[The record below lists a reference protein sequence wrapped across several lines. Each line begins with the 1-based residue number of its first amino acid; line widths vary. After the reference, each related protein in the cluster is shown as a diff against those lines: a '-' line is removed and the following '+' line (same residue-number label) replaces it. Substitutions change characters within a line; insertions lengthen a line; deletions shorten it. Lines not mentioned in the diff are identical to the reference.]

1 MSLSSQKKIDQKYSA
16 HPLRR
21 WFINQSLNHP
31 FRSIFVSLFATA
43 LVGFGMFSFIIDD
56 DMMKLL
62 PSDLDSKIAW
72 DDIQDEFGSTE
83 LIYISFGLKDR
94 SIFNPES
101 FAALWD
107 LTKSLETQN
116 DIEKVFSLSN
126 ANRIDNIDDFMEV
139 DIFQSERILSQEDI
153 NEIQDYLEKNP
164 SFKKRFV
171 SENNEYF
178 AVTAQPYSNE
188 TFDNFSKIVVKE
200 TDRILQGYEIH
211 YGGNAYIS
219 GIMPGLIRNDAFSL
233 MRFGLLIMICTL
245 LLNLRSIAGV
255 SMVLMVIVL
264 SLVAMVGAMGWIF
277 YFTGSNKFL
286 FTLANTSMPIILLT
300 IANSDGVHIVSKFF
314 REMRVKKDSRKAV
327 AATMDALIIPIFI
340 TTVTTISAFLI
351 MTTSPI
357 QPLIGYGI
365 SMSIGIFWA
374 WFLSSFLLP
383 AVISLKKWDPNLSAF
398 TKPSFF
404 EKLVNKLGSAVLHF
418 PKRVLAT
425 GLTIVCIAFYGVFQ
439 VTVDVN
445 MRNFFKPGTEI
456 RDSMDFMDNEMNGTV
471 DIRVRIEGD
480 IKDPTTLQDMNE
492 LQSFMEEDEQVS
504 TSFSIANVVKQMHR
518 TVMND
523 DIRYEVVPIERGK
536 INNLFTMYSMSGDS
550 EDFEALVDYDYKIGL
565 ITAFAD
571 VMSTDQIFSYTNQL
585 NEHIE
590 KNFNK
595 ESKID
600 VTGMIVV
607 FRDLVILI
615 VRSSFISIF
624 ASLLVIGILASIF
637 FRRILWGVLAIVPL
651 SAAVIINFGFMGF
664 FGIELSHVTAILS
677 SIIIGV
683 GVDFAIHYISQY
695 RRLSRTMSSKI
706 VSKEVVEDVG
716 YPIVLDA
723 ASNMGFGALIFSA
736 FVPIQ
741 YIGGL
746 MVFAMLSTSLGTL
759 TILSATTELLKKRLI
774 RSNKN

>member
-1 MSLSSQKKIDQKYSA
+1 MSTIENKYSS
-16 HPLRR
+16 HPLRK
-21 WFINQSLNHP
+21 WFIKQSLDHP
-31 FRSIFVSLFATA
+31 IRSIIVSLIATIS
-43 LVGFGMFSFIIDD
+43 VGSGVLSFMIDD

-62 PSDLDSKIAW
+62 PADLDSKIAW
-72 DDIQDEFGSTE
+72 DEIQDEFGSTE
-83 LIYISFGLKDR
+83 LIYIAFGEKGK
-94 SIFNPES
+94 SVFNS
-101 FAALWD
+101 KTFADMWD
-107 LTKSLETQN
+107 LSKTLEATDQ
-116 DIEKVFSLSN
+116 IEEVFSLVST
-126 ANRIDNIDDFMEV
+126 NRIDNVDDFMEV
-139 DIFQSERILSQEDI
+139 DDLQTKRDLTQAEIDDI
-153 NEIQDYLEKNP
+153 QNYLLKNP
-164 SFKKRFV
+164 SLKKRFI
-171 SENNEYF
+171 SENDEYF
-178 AVTAQPYSNE
+178 VITAQPYTNE
-188 TFDNFSKIVVKE
+188 EFDVFSKIVVDKS
-200 TDRILQGYEIH
+200 DKILEGYEIH

-219 GIMPGLIRNDAFSL
+219 GIMPGLIRDDAFSL
-233 MRFGLLIMICTL
+233 MRFGMLIMVFTL

-255 SMVLMVIVL
+255 AMVLMVIIL
-264 SLVAMVGAMGWIF
+264 SLFSMIGAMGWIY

-314 REMRVKKDSRKAV
+314 REMRSKKDTRKAV
-327 AATMDALIIPIFI
+327 ASTMDSLLVPIFV
-340 TTVTTISAFLI
+340 TSVTTISAFLI

-365 SMSIGIFWA
+365 SMSIGITWA
-374 WFLSSFLLP
+374 WFLSSLLLP
-383 AVISLKKWDPNLSAF
+383 AVISLKTWNPEDTAF

-404 EKLVNKLGSAVLHF
+404 EKLVDKLGSAVLNH
-418 PKRVLAT
+418 PKRVFGT
-425 GLTIVCIAFYGVFQ
+425 GITIVIIGLFGVTK

-471 DIRVRIEGD
+471 DIRVRVEGD
-480 IKDPTTLQDMNE
+480 IKDPQTLSSMDE
-492 LQSFMEEDEQVS
+492 LQSFMVKDEQVS
-504 TSFSIANVVKQMHR
+504 TSFSIADVVKQMHR

-523 DIRYEVVPIERGK
+523 DLKYETIPENRGK
-536 INNLFTMYSMSGDS
+536 VNNLFTMYSMSGDPD
-550 EDFEALVDYDYKIGL
+550 DFEALVDYEYKIGL

-571 VMSTDQIFSYTNQL
+571 VMSTEQIFSYTNKL
-585 NEHIE
+585 NEHIN
-590 KNFNK
+590 KNFNDD
-595 ESKID
+595 SKID

-615 VRSSFISIF
+615 VRSSFVSIF
-624 ASLLVIGILASIF
+624 ASLLVIGILASLF
-637 FRRILWGVLAIVPL
+637 FKRALWGLLAVVPL
-651 SAAVIINFGFMGF
+651 TSAVIINFGFMGF

-695 RRLSRTMSSKI
+695 RRLSRTISSKT

-723 ASNMGFGALIFSA
+723 ASNMGFGALVFST

-759 TILSATTELLKKRLI
+759 TILSALTELMKNRLI
-774 RSNKN
+774 KGEIS

>member
-1 MSLSSQKKIDQKYSA
+1 MSTIENKYSS
-16 HPLRR
+16 HPLRK
-21 WFINQSLNHP
+21 WFIKQSLDHP
-31 FRSIFVSLFATA
+31 IRSIIVSLIATIS
-43 LVGFGMFSFIIDD
+43 VGSGVLSFMIDD

-62 PSDLDSKIAW
+62 PADLDSKIAW
-72 DDIQDEFGSTE
+72 DEIQDEFGSTE
-83 LIYISFGLKDR
+83 LIYIAFGEKGK
-94 SIFNPES
+94 SVFNS
-101 FAALWD
+101 KTFADMWD
-107 LTKSLETQN
+107 LSKTLESTDQ
-116 DIEKVFSLSN
+116 IEEVFSLVN
-126 ANRIDNIDDFMEV
+126 TNRIDNVDDFMEV
-139 DIFQSERILSQEDI
+139 DDLQTKRDLTQAEVDDI
-153 NEIQDYLEKNP
+153 QNYLLKNP
-164 SFKKRFV
+164 SLKKRFI
-171 SENNEYF
+171 SENDEYF
-178 AVTAQPYSNE
+178 VITAQPYTNE
-188 TFDNFSKIVVKE
+188 EFDVFSKIVVDKS
-200 TDRILQGYEIH
+200 DKILEGYEIH

-219 GIMPGLIRNDAFSL
+219 GIMPGLIRDDAFSL
-233 MRFGLLIMICTL
+233 MRFGMLIMIFTL

-255 SMVLMVIVL
+255 AMVLMVIIL
-264 SLVAMVGAMGWIF
+264 SLFSMIGAMGWIY

-314 REMRVKKDSRKAV
+314 REMRSKKDTRKAV
-327 AATMDALIIPIFI
+327 ASTMDSLLVPIFV
-340 TTVTTISAFLI
+340 TSVTTISAFLI

-365 SMSIGIFWA
+365 SMSIGITWA
-374 WFLSSFLLP
+374 WFLSSLLLP
-383 AVISLKKWDPNLSAF
+383 AVISLKTWNPEDTAF

-404 EKLVNKLGSAVLHF
+404 EKLVDKLGSAVLNH
-418 PKRVLAT
+418 PKRVFGT
-425 GLTIVCIAFYGVFQ
+425 GITIVIIGLFGVTK

-471 DIRVRIEGD
+471 DIRVRVEGD
-480 IKDPTTLQDMNE
+480 IKDPQTLSSMDE
-492 LQSFMEEDEQVS
+492 LQSFMVKDEQVS
-504 TSFSIANVVKQMHR
+504 TSFSIADVVKQMHR

-523 DIRYEVVPIERGK
+523 DLRYETIPENRGK
-536 INNLFTMYSMSGDS
+536 VNNLFTMYSMSGDPD
-550 EDFEALVDYDYKIGL
+550 DFEALVDYEYKIGL

-571 VMSTDQIFSYTNQL
+571 VMSTEQIFSYTNKL
-585 NEHIE
+585 NEHID
-590 KNFNK
+590 KNFNDD
-595 ESKID
+595 SKID

-615 VRSSFISIF
+615 VQSSFVSIF
-624 ASLLVIGILASIF
+624 ASLLVIGILASLF
-637 FRRILWGVLAIVPL
+637 FKRALWGLLAVVPL
-651 SAAVIINFGFMGF
+651 TSAVIINFGFMGF

-695 RRLSRTMSSKI
+695 RRLSRTISSKT

-723 ASNMGFGALIFSA
+723 ASNMGFGALVFST

-759 TILSATTELLKKRLI
+759 TILSALTELMKNRLI
-774 RSNKN
+774 KGEIS

>member
-1 MSLSSQKKIDQKYSA
+1 MKNTTTNIEKKYSS

-21 WFINQSLNHP
+21 WFITQSLDHP
-31 FRSIFVSLFATA
+31 IRSIIISLLATIA
-43 LVGFGMFSFIIDD
+43 MATGGLSFMIDD

-62 PSDLDSKIAW
+62 PSDLESKIAW
-72 DDIQDEFGSTE
+72 DEIQDEFGSTE
-83 LIYISFGLKDR
+83 LIYIAFGQKGKSVYNTKAFLDM
-94 SIFNPES
+94 
-101 FAALWD
+101 WD
-107 LTKSLETQN
+107 LTKTLESTNQ
-116 DIEKVFSLSN
+116 IEEVFSLVN
-126 ANRIDNIDDFMEV
+126 TNRIDNVDDFMEV
-139 DIFQSERILSQEDI
+139 DDLQTKRELSPSELDDIKNYLS
-153 NEIQDYLEKNP
+153 KNP
-164 SFKKRFV
+164 SIKKRFI
-171 SENNEYF
+171 SENDDYITIT
-178 AVTAQPYSNE
+178 VQPYGNE
-188 TFDNFSKIVVKE
+188 KFDLFSKIVVEESNK
-200 TDRILQGYEIH
+200 ILKGYDVH

-219 GIMPGLIRNDAFSL
+219 GIMPGLIRNDAFGL
-233 MRFGLLIMICTL
+233 MRFGMLIMIFTL

-255 SMVLMVIVL
+255 AMVLMVIIL
-264 SLVAMVGAMGWIF
+264 SLFTMIGAMGWIY

-314 REMRVKKDSRKAV
+314 REMRSKKDTRSAV
-327 AATMDALIIPIFI
+327 AATMDSLLVPIFVTSI
-340 TTVTTISAFLI
+340 TTISAFLI

-365 SMSIGIFWA
+365 SISIGITWA
-374 WFLSSFLLP
+374 WFLSSLLLP
-383 AVISLKKWDPNLSAF
+383 AVISIKKWNPELTAF
-398 TKPSFF
+398 TKPSIF
-404 EKLVNKLGSAVLHF
+404 EKLVDKLGLAVLNH

-425 GLTIVCIAFYGVFQ
+425 GLTIVTIGLYGVTK

-480 IKDPTTLQDMNE
+480 LKDPTTLADMSN
-492 LQSFMEEDEQVS
+492 LQSFMVQDEQVS
-504 TSFSIANVVKQMHR
+504 TSFSIADVVKQMHR

-523 DIRYEVVPIERGK
+523 DLKYETIPESRGK
-536 INNLFTMYSMSGDS
+536 VNNLFTMYSMSGDPD
-550 EDFEALVDYDYKIGL
+550 DFEALVDYEYKIGL
-565 ITAFAD
+565 ITAFAE
-571 VMSTDQIFSYTNQL
+571 VMSTEEIFSYTNQL
-585 NEHIE
+585 NNHISE
-590 KNFNK
+590 NFNDQ
-595 ESKID
+595 SIID

-624 ASLLVIGILASIF
+624 ASLLVIGILASF
-637 FRRILWGVLAIVPL
+637 FFKRALWGVLAVVPL
-651 SAAVIINFGFMGF
+651 TSAVIINFGFMGF
-664 FGIELSHVTAILS
+664 FGIELSHITAILS

-695 RRLSRTMSSKI
+695 RRLSRTISSEM
-706 VSKEVVEDVG
+706 VSKEVIDDVG

-723 ASNMGFGALIFSA
+723 ASNMGFGALVFST

-759 TILSATTELLKKRLI
+759 TILSAVTELMKHKLI
-774 RSNKN
+774 KGEIS

>member
-1 MSLSSQKKIDQKYSA
+1 MSTIENKYSS
-16 HPLRR
+16 HPLRK
-21 WFINQSLNHP
+21 WFIKQSLDHP
-31 FRSIFVSLFATA
+31 IRSIIVSLIATIS
-43 LVGFGMFSFIIDD
+43 VGSGVLSFMIDD

-62 PSDLDSKIAW
+62 PADLDSKIAW
-72 DDIQDEFGSTE
+72 DEIQDEFGSTE
-83 LIYISFGLKDR
+83 LIYIAFGEKGK
-94 SIFNPES
+94 SVFNS
-101 FAALWD
+101 KTFADMWD
-107 LTKSLETQN
+107 LSKTLESTDQ
-116 DIEKVFSLSN
+116 IEEVFSLVN
-126 ANRIDNIDDFMEV
+126 TNRIDNVDDFMEV
-139 DIFQSERILSQEDI
+139 DDLQTKRDLTQAEIDDI
-153 NEIQDYLEKNP
+153 QNYLLKNP
-164 SFKKRFV
+164 SLKKRFI
-171 SENNEYF
+171 SENDEYF
-178 AVTAQPYSNE
+178 VITAQPYSNE
-188 TFDNFSKIVVKE
+188 QFDVFSKIVVDKS
-200 TDRILQGYEIH
+200 DKILEGYEIH

-219 GIMPGLIRNDAFSL
+219 GIMPGLIRDDAFSL
-233 MRFGLLIMICTL
+233 MRFGMLIMVFTL

-255 SMVLMVIVL
+255 AMVLMVIIL
-264 SLVAMVGAMGWIF
+264 SLFSMIGAMGWIY

-314 REMRVKKDSRKAV
+314 REMRSKKDTRKAV
-327 AATMDALIIPIFI
+327 ASTMDSLLVPIFV
-340 TTVTTISAFLI
+340 TSVTTISAFLI

-365 SMSIGIFWA
+365 SMSIGITWA
-374 WFLSSFLLP
+374 WFLSSLLLP
-383 AVISLKKWDPNLSAF
+383 AVISLKTWNPEDTAF

-404 EKLVNKLGSAVLHF
+404 EKLVDKLGSAVLNH
-418 PKRVLAT
+418 PKRVFGT
-425 GLTIVCIAFYGVFQ
+425 GITIVIIGLFGVTK

-471 DIRVRIEGD
+471 DIRVRVEGD
-480 IKDPTTLQDMNE
+480 IKDPQTLSSMDE
-492 LQSFMEEDEQVS
+492 LQSFMVKDEQVS
-504 TSFSIANVVKQMHR
+504 TSFSIADVVKQMHR

-523 DIRYEVVPIERGK
+523 DLRYETIPENRGK
-536 INNLFTMYSMSGDS
+536 VNNLFTMYSMSGDPD
-550 EDFEALVDYDYKIGL
+550 DFEALVDYEYKIGL

-571 VMSTDQIFSYTNQL
+571 VMSTEQIFSYTNKL
-585 NEHIE
+585 NEHID
-590 KNFNK
+590 KNFNDD
-595 ESKID
+595 SKID

-615 VRSSFISIF
+615 VQSSFVSIF
-624 ASLLVIGILASIF
+624 ASLLVIGILASLF
-637 FRRILWGVLAIVPL
+637 FKRALWGLLAVVPL
-651 SAAVIINFGFMGF
+651 TSAVIINFGFMGF

-695 RRLSRTMSSKI
+695 RRLSRTISSKT

-723 ASNMGFGALIFSA
+723 ASNMGFGALVFST

-759 TILSATTELLKKRLI
+759 TILSALTELMKNRLI
-774 RSNKN
+774 KGEIS